1 MQNANII
8 SYIAVFIGGGAGS
21 VCRYAAGLL
30 TKARF
35 GHAFPIGTL
44 IVNLLGCLA
53 IGYLGARFERIH
65 IAQIPQEARDLC
77 LIGVLGGFTTFSAF
91 GYETIGLFRNG
102 AWGAAVGNVVL
113 NVVLGIGLA
122 WLGFWLGRRF

>member
-1 MQNANII
+1 MQRFSVI
-8 SYIAVFIGGGAGS
+8 SLIAVFTGGGIGS
-21 VCRYAAGLL
+21 LCRYAVSLL

-35 GHAFPIGTL
+35 GHAFPVGTL

-65 IAQIPQEARDLC
+65 ITQIPQEARDLC

-102 AWGAAVGNVVL
+102 AWAAAVGNVVL
-113 NVVLGIGLA
+113 NVVAGIGLA
-122 WLGFWLGRRF
+122 WFGFWLGRR